1 MLSYRVPILAIS
13 TVVLTGCAATASDYM
28 NTSEQKLCMDYLSFP
43 VYNIH
48 QPAREEALR
57 IRGINCAPYA
67 GAAGARIRA
76 NQNFENALRGLANQ
90 PSYQS
95 APNYSTGT
103 TCHFTRETASGMNKI
118 CYYNCVGSG
127 HAMTVGAAQLCP
139 LTTVR

>member
-1 MLSYRVPILAIS
+1 MFSYRGSILALS
-13 TVVLTGCAATASDYM
+13 ALVLTGCAATARDYM
-28 NTSEQKLCMDYLSFP
+28 NTAEQKLCMDYLTFP
-43 VYNIH
+43 SYNIH

-57 IRGINCAPYA
+57 IRGINCASYG

-90 PSYQS
+90 PSYQPTPS
-95 APNYSTGT
+95 SSPRTS
-103 TCHFTRETASGMNKI
+103 CFFTRDVTSGMNKI

-127 HAMTVGAAQLCP
+127 HAITVGAAQICP